1 LSNRLLHKFKT
12 KSRSA
17 VRLENRKPIPLPL
30 LAPHVKGVQADRT
43 HGPPIYET
51 NQVDRARV
59 AIASVLVRVRE
70 DSLLINEYVVSNVKM
85 LTSAQAIINSHN
97 AGDVSLTSTS
107 LGQELSL

>member
-1 LSNRLLHKFKT
+1 LYKFKT

-30 LAPHVKGVQADRT
+30 LAPHVKGVQADRA

-59 AIASVLVRVRE
+59 AIASVLVRFRE

-85 LTSAQAIINSHN
+85 LTSALAIINSHN